1 MKTKNILLSI
11 LVIALVVVLEVLV
24 MGYYQKSIEVV
35 KNPIVTMEI
44 ENYGKVVMELY
55 PDKAPNT
62 VSNFVKLINEGY
74 YNGLTYHRVIAD
86 TLIQGGDK
94 EGTGAGTT
102 DFCIPGEFYANG
114 YKKNDLRHEEGT
126 LSMARADYSSLSS
139 SLVKTGYDSA
149 STQFF
154 ISLAPTS
161 SFDGLYAAFGKVIS
175 GLDIIREIS
184 NLETKVETDEETG
197 EETDTDTPVDAP
209 VIKSMTVETFGVDY
223 GEPERLEP
231 FDYYTWMLE
240 QYSQYQNSNS
250 VIIPE

>member
-11 LVIALVVVLEVLV
+11 LVIALVTVLV
-24 MGYYQKSIEVV
+24 VIWMGYYQKSIEKV

-44 ENYGKVVMELY
+44 EDYGTVVMELY

-62 VSNFVKLINEGY
+62 VANFVKLVNEGY

-86 TLIQGGDK
+86 LLIQGGDK
-94 EGTGAGTT
+94 QGTGAGTES
-102 DFCIPGEFYANG
+102 FCIPGEFYANN
-114 YKKNDLRHEEGT
+114 YKKNDMRHEEGT
-126 LSMARADYSSLSS
+126 LSMARADYSSLGTE
-139 SLVKTGYDSA
+139 LVKKGYDSA

-154 ISLAPTS
+154 ISLTPTS

-175 GLDIIREIS
+175 GLDIVKQIS
-184 NLETKVETDEETG
+184 NLETKVEKDEET
-197 EETDTDTPVDAP
+197 EKETKTDTPVNAP

-231 FDYYTWMLE
+231 FDYYNWMLQ
-240 QYSQYQNSNS
+240 QYSKYQNSNS
-250 VIIPE
+250 IILPE